1 MGVHDG
7 HRARLREKFTEYG
20 LETFNDVN
28 ALELLLFYSVPRK
41 DTNEL
46 AHRLIEH
53 FGNLAEVFNA
63 SIEELTEVQGISYN
77 SAVLISLMPQLYK
90 KAEIS
95 SISQMK
101 KIKNSRDAGAYLL
114 PRFLNERDEVLL
126 LLCLDNKRDVICCRE
141 IARGTVNSVDV
152 SSRRVVETAL
162 KVKASSVIIAHN
174 HPRGILMPSR
184 EDERFTK
191 ELMKSLSVIGI
202 TLEDHIIVADKNY
215 VSLMDAGMFQ
225 FFKF

>member
-46 AHRLIEH
+46 AHRLIAH
-53 FGNLAEVFNA
+53 FGNLSEVFNA

-95 SISQMK
+95 SVSQMK

-141 IARGTVNSVDV
+141 IARGTVNSIDV
-152 SSRRVVETAL
+152 SGRRVVETAL
-162 KVKASSVIIAHN
+162 KVKANSVIIAHN

-184 EDERFTK
+184 EDESFTK
-191 ELMKSLSVIGI
+191 ELMRSLNVVGI
-202 TLEDHIIVADKNY
+202 KLEDHIIIADKNY
-215 VSLMDAGMFQ
+215 VSLMDAGIFHFM
-225 FFKF
+225 KF

>member
-7 HRARLREKFTEYG
+7 HRARLREKFTEHG

-46 AHRLIEH
+46 AHRLIQH
-53 FGNLAEVFNA
+53 FGSLSEVFNA
-63 SIEELTEVQGISYN
+63 SVEELTEVQGISYN

-114 PRFLNERDEVLL
+114 PRFLNERDEVLYM
-126 LLCLDNKRDVICCRE
+126 LCLDTKRDVICCRE
-141 IARGTVNSVDV
+141 VARGTVNSIDV
-152 SSRRVVETAL
+152 SARRVVETAL
-162 KVKASSVIIAHN
+162 KVKANSVIIAHN
-174 HPRGILMPSR
+174 HPRGILMPSK
-184 EDERFTK
+184 EDENFTK
-191 ELMKSLSVIGI
+191 ELMRSLNVVGI
-202 TLEDHIIVADKNY
+202 KLEDHIIVADKNY
-215 VSLMDAGMFQ
+215 VSLVDAGIFH